1 MPEDM
6 QIMNKLLISI
16 MTLLAGCLAGCGQ
29 QNIRTVG
36 ADEFGKVIAR
46 ENVQLLDVRTTTE
59 FRDGHIASDKV
70 KNIDYRQPDFIEQ
83 ADKALDKG
91 RPVAVYCRS
100 GRRSLDAAKMLAG
113 RGFEV
118 INLKGGILEWQE
130 KGKPVRR

>member
-1 MPEDM
+1 M
-6 QIMNKLLISI
+6 QKMNKLLLSI
-16 MTLLAGCLAGCGQ
+16 MTLFAGCLTGCGQ
-29 QNIRTVG
+29 QSVKTVD
-36 ADEFGKVIAR
+36 ADEFEKTISRDG
-46 ENVQLLDVRTTTE
+46 VQLLDVRTVTE

-70 KNIDYRQPDFIEQ
+70 QNIDYRQPDFVEQ
-83 ADKALDKG
+83 ADGELDKG

-100 GRRSLDAAKMLAG
+100 GRRSLDAAKMLAK

>member
-1 MPEDM
+1 
-6 QIMNKLLISI
+6 MNKLLLSV
-16 MTLLAGCLAGCGQ
+16 MALFTGCLTSCGQ
-29 QNIRTVG
+29 QDIKSVD
-36 ADEFGKVIAR
+36 ADEFEKTISRDG
-46 ENVQLLDVRTTTE
+46 VQLLDVRTEAE
-59 FRDGHIASDKV
+59 FSEGHIASNKV

-83 ADKALDKG
+83 ADGELDKG

-100 GRRSLDAAKMLAG
+100 GRRSMDAARLLAK

>member
-1 MPEDM
+1 M
-6 QIMNKLLISI
+6 QIMNKLLLSV
-16 MTLLAGCLAGCGQ
+16 MALFTGCLTSCGQ
-29 QNIRTVG
+29 QDIKSVD
-36 ADEFGKVIAR
+36 ADEFEKTISRDG
-46 ENVQLLDVRTTTE
+46 VQLLDVRTEAE
-59 FRDGHIASDKV
+59 FSEGHIASDKV

-83 ADKALDKG
+83 ADGELDKG

-100 GRRSLDAAKMLAG
+100 GRRSMDAARLLAK

>member
-1 MPEDM
+1 
-6 QIMNKLLISI
+6 MNKLLLSI
-16 MTLLAGCLAGCGQ
+16 ITLFAGCLTSCGQ
-29 QNIRTVG
+29 QDIKSVD
-36 ADEFGKVIAR
+36 ADEFEKTISRDG
-46 ENVQLLDVRTTTE
+46 VQLLDVRTEAE
-59 FRDGHIASDKV
+59 FSEGHIASDKV

-83 ADKALDKG
+83 ADGELDKG

-100 GRRSLDAAKMLAG
+100 GRRSLDAAKMLAK

>member
-1 MPEDM
+1 
-6 QIMNKLLISI
+6 MNKLLLSV
-16 MTLLAGCLAGCGQ
+16 MALFTGCLTSCGQ
-29 QNIRTVG
+29 QDIKSVD
-36 ADEFGKVIAR
+36 ADEFEKTISRDG
-46 ENVQLLDVRTTTE
+46 VQLLDVRTEAE
-59 FRDGHIASDKV
+59 FNEGHIASDKV

-83 ADKALDKG
+83 ADGELDKG

-100 GRRSLDAAKMLAG
+100 GRRSMDAARLLAK

>member
-1 MPEDM
+1 M
-6 QIMNKLLISI
+6 QIMNKLLLSV
-16 MTLLAGCLAGCGQ
+16 MALFTGCLTSCGQ
-29 QNIRTVG
+29 QDIKSVD
-36 ADEFGKVIAR
+36 ADEFEKTISRDG
-46 ENVQLLDVRTTTE
+46 VQLLDVRTEAE
-59 FRDGHIASDKV
+59 FSEGHIASDKV

-83 ADKALDKG
+83 ADGELDKG

-100 GRRSLDAAKMLAG
+100 GRRSLDAAKLLAK

>member
-1 MPEDM
+1 M
-6 QIMNKLLISI
+6 QIMNKLLLSV
-16 MTLLAGCLAGCGQ
+16 MALFTGCLTSCGQ
-29 QNIRTVG
+29 QDIKSVD
-36 ADEFGKVIAR
+36 ADEFEKTISRDG
-46 ENVQLLDVRTTTE
+46 VQLLDVRTEAE
-59 FRDGHIASDKV
+59 FSEGHIASDKV

-83 ADKALDKG
+83 TDGELDKG

-100 GRRSLDAAKMLAG
+100 GRRSMDAARLLAK